1 MIAACARLLSPT
13 KCYRLSQKLIP
24 LKRDNLRLQR
34 WSFRLPGIRQIVATE
49 REIFTNFHKT
59 LSRQIRQS
67 LF

>member
-13 KCYRLSQKLIP
+13 KSVISQKLIP